1 MKRKTKGK
9 RKVSAASLRA
19 LAKAHRKAGRAD
31 VAAKLEARAS
41 RSPNPSGT
49 RKPRKATKAR
59 KRRSRNP
66 AKTAPATAAA
76 PAKRKKPRKRTTTTT
91 TTQVRT
97 VNPRRTK
104 RKSRK
109 ASKRRSSGR
118 SVGVGLK
125 VTGKGKKKQ
134 LKASVGAL
142 RAATK
147 GTGARYLDLRTGKL
161 LKLSQAGRRSP
172 NPSIGTGGI
181 LAIGAGVVVGAGM
194 GEIVYRIITTRA
206 AAFGETENAGGWYG
220 RSAATRIAANSGKC
234 LAAVGVLGL
243 VVSGLGFALLGWS
256 PIGGGFILGVGL
268 GHIAVVAKRGAL
280 ALVAM
285 VSKVEK
291 GNERNLGNRVAPEY
305 APAVQDALMEQ
316 IKTDDGRP
324 QISESTKDGEIDMG
338 SMDYPYDTTKI
349 LPWNLTPNQL
359 PESNAGDANKKGG
372 TLPGLAGT
380 VADRIKA
387 ARERAAAAG
396 GNVNPDLAALRGDLA
411 GPGAKDYL
419 EAFGAPAVGCGEK
432 CNDPSHPCDEC
443 KEKEAKKAAAAA
455 PPQLPAP
462 GLSSLPAPRG
472 PSRRMSPLG
481 NLEGNFPR
489 RDAA

>member
-1 MKRKTKGK
+1 MKRKNKGK

-41 RSPNPSGT
+41 RSPSST
-49 RKPRKATKAR
+49 KARKPRKAA
-59 KRRSRNP
+59 KRRTRNP
-66 AKTAPATAAA
+66 AKTAPAAAAA
-76 PAKRKKPRKRTTTTT
+76 PAKKKKKPRKRTTTTT

-104 RKSRK
+104 RGGKRK
-109 ASKRRSSGR
+109 AAKRRSSGR
-118 SVGVGLK
+118 SVGVGIR

-134 LKASVGAL
+134 MKASVGAL

-147 GTGARYLDLRTGKL
+147 GTGARYLDLRTGRL

-181 LAIGAGVVVGAGM
+181 VAIGAGVIFGAGM
-194 GEIVYRIITTRA
+194 GEFVYRLITTRA

-243 VVSGLGFALLGWS
+243 VVSGLGFALLGVS
-256 PIGGGFILGVGL
+256 PIGGGFVLGVGL

-291 GNERNLGNRVAPEY
+291 GNERNLGNRIAPEY
-305 APAVQDALMEQ
+305 APAVQDALLEQ
-316 IKTDDGRP
+316 IKTDDSRP
-324 QISESTKDGEIDMG
+324 QIGENTKDGEIDIG
-338 SMDYPYDTTKI
+338 SMDYPYDTKI

-359 PESNAGDANKKGG
+359 PESNAGDSKKKGAME
-372 TLPGLAGT
+372 GLAGT

-387 ARERAAAAG
+387 ARQRAALAG
-396 GNVNPDLAALRGDLA
+396 GNVNTDLAALRGDLA

-419 EAFGAPAVGCGEK
+419 EAFGAPAVGCGDK
-432 CNDPSHPCDEC
+432 CNDPDHPCDEC

-455 PPQLPAP
+455 PPQLPPP